1 MTLAVGIASGGLDSL
16 LAMHL
21 VRRMGLQVLALHFVT
36 GFEAGLLRRLRADPA
51 TPLEAPASLHKTA
64 VATGCQTMVVDIR
77 EEFLDLLVAPPHG
90 FGRHL
95 NPCLDCKIGMLRHA
109 RRIMEE
115 RGGELVF
122 TGEVLGQRPMS
133 QHRQALDLIERE
145 AGLCGRLLR
154 PLSGRLLPATEA
166 EQRGVFSREALCAI
180 RGRSRKEQMS
190 LAGSFGLTDYPAPA
204 GGCLLTD
211 PGYAA
216 RARALMERRPGR
228 RLRAKDPVLLLL
240 GRHLALPGGGRAFI
254 GRDQEENLCLARFA
268 ASGALCE
275 AREVPGPTT
284 LVEAPYSPADLEAAA
299 RLTAWY
305 GKGRARTRV
314 TVDGRSADG
323 QVETLEVTPTFPEG
337 CRLLGESP

>member
-1 MTLAVGIASGGLDSL
+1 MSLAIGIVSGGLDSL

-21 VRRMGLQVLALHFVT
+21 MRNMGFRVLALHFVT
-36 GFEAGLLRRLRADPA
+36 GFESGLLRRLCADPA
-51 TPLEAPASLHKTA
+51 APLEPPQALHKTA
-64 VATGCQTMVVDIR
+64 AATGSDLETVDVR
-77 EEFLDLLVAPPHG
+77 AEFLELLVAPPHG
-90 FGRHL
+90 FGSNL

-145 AGLCGRLLR
+145 AGLGGRLLR
-154 PLSGRLLPATEA
+154 PLSGRLLPACEA
-166 EQRGVFSREALCAI
+166 ERRGLFGREALRGI
-180 RGRSRKEQMS
+180 RGRSRKEQMA
-190 LAGSFGLTDYPAPA
+190 LAREFGLTDYPAPA

-228 RLRAKDPVLLLL
+228 RLRANDPLLLLL
-240 GRHLALPGGGRAFI
+240 GRHAALPGGGRAFV
-254 GRDQEENLCLARFA
+254 GRNQEENLCLARYQET
-268 ASGALCE
+268 GALCE
-275 AREVPGPTT
+275 AREVPGPST
-284 LVEAPYSPADLEAAA
+284 LIEAPYSAADLEAAA

-305 GKGRARTRV
+305 GKGRDRPRV
-314 TVDGRSADG
+314 TVECRCADG
-323 QVETLEVTPTFPEG
+323 QVETLEVAPAFPEG
-337 CRLLGESP
+337 CRLVGEAL